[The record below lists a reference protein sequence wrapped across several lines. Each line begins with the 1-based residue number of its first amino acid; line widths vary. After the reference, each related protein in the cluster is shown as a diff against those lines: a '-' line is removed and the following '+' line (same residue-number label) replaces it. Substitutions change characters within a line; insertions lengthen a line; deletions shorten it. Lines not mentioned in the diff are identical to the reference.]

1 METSIDKEQEMVLK
15 VDKKIKDG
23 IDVMYQNFDN
33 IENNILDL
41 MKIAPCVF
49 DKDMMISLLLDFQL
63 LDKQMGNFETMATQ
77 LDDPVNMSQAFVMDM
92 MMKKLSQ
99 LMDRLVGYITTCN
112 SMIEAQQFSP
122 QKALLLEK
130 LEENFSYDVVDW
142 DDLDHAFDNPYL
154 VAKVS
159 DVLDEDYDQNY
170 YPLHC
175 LRLEGFKDKVS
186 AYKYMLANGIS
197 KENLILRY

>member
-23 IDVMYQNFDN
+23 IEIMYQNFDN

-41 MKIAPCVF
+41 MKVAPCVF

-63 LDKQMGNFETMATQ
+63 LDKQMGNFETMAAQ
-77 LDDPVNMSQAFVMDM
+77 LDDPVSMSQAIVMNTM
-92 MMKKLSQ
+92 IRKLSQ

-130 LEENFSYDVVDW
+130 LEANFNYEVVDW

>member
-1 METSIDKEQEMVLK
+1 METSIDKEQEMILK

-41 MKIAPCVF
+41 IKVASCVF
-49 DKDMMISLLLDFQL
+49 DKDMMVSLLLDFQL
-63 LDKQMGNFETMATQ
+63 LDKQMGNFESMATQ
-77 LDDPVNMSQAFVMDM
+77 LDDPVNMAQALVMDT
-92 MMKKLSQ
+92 MMKKLSK

-112 SMIEAQQFSP
+112 AMIEAQQFSP

-154 VAKVS
+154 VAKIS
-159 DVLDEDYDQNY
+159 DVLDEDYNQNY

-175 LRLEGFKDKVS
+175 LRLKGFKDKIS
-186 AYKYMLANGIS
+186 AYKYMLEHGIS
-197 KENLILRY
+197 KDNLILRY

>member
-1 METSIDKEQEMVLK
+1 METSVDKEQEMVLK

-23 IDVMYQNFDN
+23 IEIMYQNFDN

-41 MKIAPCVF
+41 MKVAPCVF
-49 DKDMMISLLLDFQL
+49 DKDMMVSLLLDFQL
-63 LDKQMGNFETMATQ
+63 LDKQMGNFETMAVQ
-77 LDDPVNMSQAFVMDM
+77 LDDPVTMAQAIVMDTM
-92 MMKKLSQ
+92 MRKLSQ

-130 LEENFSYDVVDW
+130 LEANFNYEVVDW
-142 DDLDHAFDNPYL
+142 DDLNHAFDNPYL

-159 DVLDEDYDQNY
+159 DVLDEDYNQNY

-197 KENLILRY
+197 RENLILRW

>member
-1 METSIDKEQEMVLK
+1 MNVNEEQNMILK
-15 VDKKIKDG
+15 IDKKIKDG
-23 IDVMYQNFDN
+23 INIMYDNYSN
-33 IENNILDL
+33 IEDNILDL
-41 MKIAPCVF
+41 MKICPCVF

-63 LDKQMGNFETMATQ
+63 LDKQMCNFESMATQ
-77 LDDPVNMSQAFVMDM
+77 LDDPVNMAQALVMDT

-99 LMDRLVGYITTCN
+99 LMDRLVEYITTCN
-112 SMIEAQQFSP
+112 AMIEAQQFSP

-130 LEENFSYDVVDW
+130 LEANFSYDVVCW
-142 DDLDHAFDNPYL
+142 DDVDHAFDNPYL
-154 VAKVS
+154 VSKVS

-186 AYKYMLANGIS
+186 AYKYMLEHGIS
-197 KENLILRY
+197 KDNLVLRY

>member
-1 METSIDKEQEMVLK
+1 METSIDKEQDMILK

-63 LDKQMGNFETMATQ
+63 LDKQMGNFESMATQ
-77 LDDPVNMSQAFVMDM
+77 LDDPVNMAQALVMDT

-159 DVLDEDYDQNY
+159 DVLDEDYDKNY

-197 KENLILRY
+197 KENLILRW

>member
-1 METSIDKEQEMVLK
+1 METGIDKEQEMILK

-41 MKIAPCVF
+41 MKVATCVF
-49 DKDMMISLLLDFQL
+49 DKDMMVSLLLDFQL
-63 LDKQMGNFETMATQ
+63 LDKQMGNFESMAAQ
-77 LDDPVNMSQAFVMDM
+77 LDDPVNMAQAIIMDTM
-92 MMKKLSQ
+92 MRKLSQ

-130 LEENFSYDVVDW
+130 LETNFSYDVVDW

-159 DVLDEDYDQNY
+159 DVLDEDYNQNY

>member
-1 METSIDKEQEMVLK
+1 MEISVDKEQEMILK

-23 IDVMYQNFDN
+23 INVMYQNFDN

-41 MKIAPCVF
+41 LKVAPCVF
-49 DKDMMISLLLDFQL
+49 DKDMMVSLLLDFQL

-77 LDDPVNMSQAFVMDM
+77 LDDPVNMAQALVMDT

-159 DVLDEDYDQNY
+159 DILDEDYDQNY

>member
-23 IDVMYQNFDN
+23 IEIMYQNFDN
-33 IENNILDL
+33 VENNILDL
-41 MKIAPCVF
+41 MKVAPCVF

-63 LDKQMGNFETMATQ
+63 LDKQMGNFETMSTQ
-77 LDDPVNMSQAFVMDM
+77 LDDPVNMAQAIVMDTM
-92 MMKKLSQ
+92 MRKLNQ
-99 LMDRLVGYITTCN
+99 LIDRLVGYITTCN

-175 LRLEGFKDKVS
+175 LRLEGFKDKIS

>member
-1 METSIDKEQEMVLK
+1 MNVNEEQNMILK
-15 VDKKIKDG
+15 IDKKIKDG
-23 IDVMYQNFDN
+23 INIMYDNYSN
-33 IENNILDL
+33 IEDNILDL
-41 MKIAPCVF
+41 MKICPCVF

-63 LDKQMGNFETMATQ
+63 LDKQMGNFESMATQ
-77 LDDPVNMSQAFVMDM
+77 LDDPVNMAQALVMDT

-99 LMDRLVGYITTCN
+99 LMDRLVEYITTCN
-112 SMIEAQQFSP
+112 AMIEAQQFSP

-130 LEENFSYDVVDW
+130 LEAKFSYDVVCW
-142 DDLDHAFDNPYL
+142 DDVDHAFDNPYL
-154 VAKVS
+154 VSKVS

-186 AYKYMLANGIS
+186 AYKYMLEHGIS
-197 KENLILRY
+197 KDNLVLRY

>member
-1 METSIDKEQEMVLK
+1 METSIDKEQEMILK

-41 MKIAPCVF
+41 MKVATCVF

-77 LDDPVNMSQAFVMDM
+77 LDDPVNMAQAIVMDTM
-92 MMKKLSQ
+92 MRKLSQ

-130 LEENFSYDVVDW
+130 LEKNFSYDVVDW
-142 DDLDHAFDNPYL
+142 DDLNHAFDNPYL

-159 DVLDEDYDQNY
+159 DVLDKDYDQNY

-186 AYKYMLANGIS
+186 AYKYMLAHGIS

>member
-1 METSIDKEQEMVLK
+1 METSVDKEQEMILK

-41 MKIAPCVF
+41 MKVAPCVF
-49 DKDMMISLLLDFQL
+49 DKDMMVSLLLDFQL
-63 LDKQMGNFETMATQ
+63 LDKQMGNFETMAAQ
-77 LDDPVNMSQAFVMDM
+77 LDYPVNMAQAIVMDTM
-92 MMKKLSQ
+92 MRKLSQ

-112 SMIEAQQFSP
+112 AMIEAQQFSP

-130 LEENFSYDVVDW
+130 LEENFNYEVVDW
-142 DDLDHAFDNPYL
+142 DDLDNAFDNPYL
-154 VAKVS
+154 VARVS
-159 DVLDEDYDQNY
+159 DVLDKDYDQNY

-186 AYKYMLANGIS
+186 AYIYMLANGIS
-197 KENLILRY
+197 K

>member
-1 METSIDKEQEMVLK
+1 METSVDKEQEMVLK

-23 IDVMYQNFDN
+23 IEIIYQNFDN

-41 MKIAPCVF
+41 MKVAPCVF
-49 DKDMMISLLLDFQL
+49 DKDMMVSLLLDFQL
-63 LDKQMGNFETMATQ
+63 LDKQMGNFETMAVQ
-77 LDDPVNMSQAFVMDM
+77 LDDPVNMAQAIVMDTM
-92 MMKKLSQ
+92 MRKLSQ

-122 QKALLLEK
+122 QKALILEI
-130 LEENFSYDVVDW
+130 LESNFNYEVVDW
-142 DDLDHAFDNPYL
+142 DDLNHAFDNPYL

-175 LRLEGFKDKVS
+175 LRLDGFKDKVS
-186 AYKYMLANGIS
+186 AYKYMFANGIS

>member
-1 METSIDKEQEMVLK
+1 METSVDKEQEMVLK

-41 MKIAPCVF
+41 MKVAPCVF

-63 LDKQMGNFETMATQ
+63 LDKQMGNFETMAVQ
-77 LDDPVNMSQAFVMDM
+77 LDDPVSMAQAIVMDTM
-92 MMKKLSQ
+92 MRKLSQ

-130 LEENFSYDVVDW
+130 LEANFNYEVVDW
-142 DDLDHAFDNPYL
+142 DDLNHAFDNPYL

>member
-1 METSIDKEQEMVLK
+1 MNVNEEQNMILK
-15 VDKKIKDG
+15 IDKKIKDG
-23 IDVMYQNFDN
+23 INIIYDNYSN
-33 IENNILDL
+33 IEDNILDL
-41 MKIAPCVF
+41 MKICPCVF

-63 LDKQMGNFETMATQ
+63 LDKQMGNFESMATQ
-77 LDDPVNMSQAFVMDM
+77 LDDTVNMAQAIVMDTM
-92 MMKKLSQ
+92 MRKLNQ
-99 LMDRLVGYITTCN
+99 LMDRLVEYITTCN
-112 SMIEAQQFSP
+112 AMIEAQQFSP

-142 DDLDHAFDNPYL
+142 DDLDRAFDNPYL

-186 AYKYMLANGIS
+186 AYKYMLEHGIS
-197 KENLILRY
+197 KDNLVLRY

>member
-1 METSIDKEQEMVLK
+1 METSVDKEQEMVLK

-23 IDVMYQNFDN
+23 IDIIYQNFDN

-41 MKIAPCVF
+41 LKVAPCVF
-49 DKDMMISLLLDFQL
+49 DKDMMVSLLLDFQL
-63 LDKQMGNFETMATQ
+63 LDKQMGNFETMASQ
-77 LDDPVNMSQAFVMDM
+77 LNDPVNMAQAIVMDTM
-92 MMKKLSQ
+92 MRKLSQ

-130 LEENFSYDVVDW
+130 LETNFNYEVVDW

>member
-1 METSIDKEQEMVLK
+1 MKIGVDKEHEMILK

-41 MKIAPCVF
+41 MKVAPCVF
-49 DKDMMISLLLDFQL
+49 DKDMMVSLLLDFQL
-63 LDKQMGNFETMATQ
+63 LDKQMGNFESMVTQ
-77 LDDPVNMSQAFVMDM
+77 LDDPVNMAQAIVMDTM
-92 MMKKLSQ
+92 MRKLSQ

-112 SMIEAQQFSP
+112 AMIEAQQFSP

-130 LEENFSYDVVDW
+130 LETNFSYDVVDW

-159 DVLDEDYDQNY
+159 DVLDKDYDQNY

-175 LRLEGFKDKVS
+175 LRLKGFKDKVS
-186 AYKYMLANGIS
+186 AYKYMLTNGIS
-197 KENLILRY
+197 KENLILRW

>member
-1 METSIDKEQEMVLK
+1 METSVDKEQEMILK

-41 MKIAPCVF
+41 LKVAPCVL
-49 DKDMMISLLLDFQL
+49 DKDMMVSLLLDFQL
-63 LDKQMGNFETMATQ
+63 LDKQMGNFETIATQ
-77 LDDPVNMSQAFVMDM
+77 LDDPVNMAQALVMDT

-99 LMDRLVGYITTCN
+99 LMDRLVEYITTCN
-112 SMIEAQQFSP
+112 AMIEAQQFSP

-130 LEENFSYDVVDW
+130 LESNFSYEVVDW
-142 DDLDHAFDNPYL
+142 DDLDRAFDNPYL

-159 DVLDEDYDQNY
+159 DVLDKDYDQNY

-186 AYKYMLANGIS
+186 AYKYMLEHGIS
-197 KENLILRY
+197 KDNLVLRY

>member
-1 METSIDKEQEMVLK
+1 MKIEEEQEMVLK
-15 VDKKIKDG
+15 VNKKIRDG
-23 IDVMYQNFDN
+23 IDIMYKNFDN

-41 MKIAPCVF
+41 MKVAPCVF

-77 LDDPVNMSQAFVMDM
+77 LDDPVNMAQALVMDT

-154 VAKVS
+154 VAKIS

>member
-1 METSIDKEQEMVLK
+1 M
-15 VDKKIKDG
+15 
-23 IDVMYQNFDN
+23 
-33 IENNILDL
+33 
-41 MKIAPCVF
+41 
-49 DKDMMISLLLDFQL
+49 
-63 LDKQMGNFETMATQ
+63 
-77 LDDPVNMSQAFVMDM
+77 
-92 MMKKLSQ
+92 
-99 LMDRLVGYITTCN
+99 
-112 SMIEAQQFSP
+112 
-122 QKALLLEK
+122 
-130 LEENFSYDVVDW
+130 VDW

>member
-1 METSIDKEQEMVLK
+1 METSVDKEQDMILK

-23 IDVMYQNFDN
+23 IDIMYQNFDN

-41 MKIAPCVF
+41 LKVAPCVF
-49 DKDMMISLLLDFQL
+49 DKDMMVSLLLDFQL
-63 LDKQMGNFETMATQ
+63 LDKQMGNFESMATQ
-77 LDDPVNMSQAFVMDM
+77 LDDPVNMAQAIVMDT

-154 VAKVS
+154 VAKIS
-159 DVLDEDYDQNY
+159 DVLDKDYDQNY

-186 AYKYMLANGIS
+186 AYKYMLAHGIS

>member
-23 IDVMYQNFDN
+23 IEIMYQNFDN

-77 LDDPVNMSQAFVMDM
+77 LDDPVNMAQALVMDT

-99 LMDRLVGYITTCN
+99 LIDRLVGYITTCN
-112 SMIEAQQFSP
+112 AMIEAQQFSP

-186 AYKYMLANGIS
+186 AYKYMLEHGIS
-197 KENLILRY
+197 KDNLILRY

>member
-1 METSIDKEQEMVLK
+1 METSIDKEQEMILK

-41 MKIAPCVF
+41 MKVAPCVF
-49 DKDMMISLLLDFQL
+49 DKDMMISLLLDFKL
-63 LDKQMGNFETMATQ
+63 LDKQMGNFESMATQ
-77 LDDPVNMSQAFVMDM
+77 LDDPVNMAQAIVMDTM
-92 MMKKLSQ
+92 MRKLSQ

-130 LEENFSYDVVDW
+130 LEANFSYDVVDW
-142 DDLDHAFDNPYL
+142 DDLNRAFDNPYL

-159 DVLDEDYDQNY
+159 DVLDKDYDQNY

-197 KENLILRY
+197 KENLILRW

>member
-1 METSIDKEQEMVLK
+1 METSVDKEQEIVLK

-23 IDVMYQNFDN
+23 IEIMYQNFDN

-41 MKIAPCVF
+41 MKVAPCVF
-49 DKDMMISLLLDFQL
+49 DKDMMVSLLLDFQL
-63 LDKQMGNFETMATQ
+63 LDKQMGNFESMATQ
-77 LDDPVNMSQAFVMDM
+77 LDDPVNMAQAIVMDTM
-92 MMKKLSQ
+92 MRKLSQ

-130 LEENFSYDVVDW
+130 LEANFNYEVVDW
-142 DDLDHAFDNPYL
+142 DDLNHAFDNPYL

>member
-23 IDVMYQNFDN
+23 IEIMYQNFDN

-77 LDDPVNMSQAFVMDM
+77 LDDPVNMAQALVMDT

-99 LMDRLVGYITTCN
+99 LIDRLVEYITTCN
-112 SMIEAQQFSP
+112 AMIEAQQFSP

-142 DDLDHAFDNPYL
+142 DDLNHAFDNPYL

-186 AYKYMLANGIS
+186 AYKYMLEHGIS
-197 KENLILRY
+197 KDNLILRY

>member
-1 METSIDKEQEMVLK
+1 METSVDKEQEMILK

-41 MKIAPCVF
+41 MKVAPCVF
-49 DKDMMISLLLDFQL
+49 DKDMMVSLLLDFQL
-63 LDKQMGNFETMATQ
+63 LDKQMGNFESMATQ
-77 LDDPVNMSQAFVMDM
+77 LDDPLNMAQAIVMDTM
-92 MMKKLSQ
+92 MRKLSK

-130 LEENFSYDVVDW
+130 LEANFSYDVVDW
-142 DDLDHAFDNPYL
+142 DDLNYAFDNPYL

-159 DVLDEDYDQNY
+159 DVLDKDYDQNY

>member
-1 METSIDKEQEMVLK
+1 METSVDKEQEMVLK

-23 IDVMYQNFDN
+23 IEIMYQNFDN

-41 MKIAPCVF
+41 MKVAPCVF

-63 LDKQMGNFETMATQ
+63 LDKQMGNFETMAAQ
-77 LDDPVNMSQAFVMDM
+77 LDDPVNMAQAIVMDTM
-92 MMKKLSQ
+92 IRKLSQ

-130 LEENFSYDVVDW
+130 LEANFNYEVVDW

>member
-1 METSIDKEQEMVLK
+1 METSVDKEQDMILK

-23 IDVMYQNFDN
+23 IDIMYQNFDN

-41 MKIAPCVF
+41 LKVAPCVF
-49 DKDMMISLLLDFQL
+49 NKDMMISLLLDFQL
-63 LDKQMGNFETMATQ
+63 LDKQMGNFETMTTQ
-77 LDDPVNMSQAFVMDM
+77 LDDPVNMAQALVMDR

-99 LMDRLVGYITTCN
+99 LMDRLVEYITTCN

-159 DVLDEDYDQNY
+159 DVLDEDYDKNY

-197 KENLILRY
+197 KENLILRW

>member
-1 METSIDKEQEMVLK
+1 METSVYKEQEMILK

-41 MKIAPCVF
+41 MKVAPCVF
-49 DKDMMISLLLDFQL
+49 DKDMMVSLLLDFQL
-63 LDKQMGNFETMATQ
+63 LDKQMGNFETMAAQ
-77 LDDPVNMSQAFVMDM
+77 LDYPVNMAQAIVMDTM
-92 MMKKLSQ
+92 MRKLSQ

-112 SMIEAQQFSP
+112 AMIEAQQFSP

-130 LEENFSYDVVDW
+130 LEENFNYEVVDW
-142 DDLDHAFDNPYL
+142 DDLDNAFDNPYL
-154 VAKVS
+154 VARVS
-159 DVLDEDYDQNY
+159 DVLDKDYDQNY

>member
-1 METSIDKEQEMVLK
+1 METSVDKEQEMVLK

-23 IDVMYQNFDN
+23 IEIIYQNFDN

-41 MKIAPCVF
+41 MKVAPCVF
-49 DKDMMISLLLDFQL
+49 DKDMMVSLLLDFQL
-63 LDKQMGNFETMATQ
+63 LDKQMGNFETMAVQ
-77 LDDPVNMSQAFVMDM
+77 LDDPVNMAQAIVMDTM
-92 MMKKLSQ
+92 MRKLSQ

-130 LEENFSYDVVDW
+130 LEANFNYEVVDW

>member
-1 METSIDKEQEMVLK
+1 METSVDKEQEMVLK

-23 IDVMYQNFDN
+23 IEIMYQNFDN

-41 MKIAPCVF
+41 MKVAPCVF
-49 DKDMMISLLLDFQL
+49 DKDMMVSLLLDFQL
-63 LDKQMGNFETMATQ
+63 LDKQMGNFETMAAQ
-77 LDDPVNMSQAFVMDM
+77 LDDPVNMAQAIVMDTM
-92 MMKKLSQ
+92 MRKLSQ

-130 LEENFSYDVVDW
+130 LEANFSYEVVCC

-154 VAKVS
+154 IAKVS

>member
-1 METSIDKEQEMVLK
+1 METSVDKEQEMILK

-23 IDVMYQNFDN
+23 IDIMYQNFDN

-41 MKIAPCVF
+41 MKVAPCVF
-49 DKDMMISLLLDFQL
+49 DKDMMVSLLLDFQL
-63 LDKQMGNFETMATQ
+63 LDKQMGNFESMATQ
-77 LDDPVNMSQAFVMDM
+77 LDDPVNMAQAIVMDTM
-92 MMKKLSQ
+92 MRKLNQ
-99 LMDRLVGYITTCN
+99 LMDRLVEYITTCN
-112 SMIEAQQFSP
+112 AMIEAQQFSP

-130 LEENFSYDVVDW
+130 LEANFSYEVVDW
-142 DDLDHAFDNPYL
+142 DDLDRAFDNPYL

-159 DVLDEDYDQNY
+159 DVLDKDYDQNY

-186 AYKYMLANGIS
+186 AYKYMLAHGIS
-197 KENLILRY
+197 KDNLILRW

>member
-1 METSIDKEQEMVLK
+1 MNVNEEQNMILK
-15 VDKKIKDG
+15 IDKKIKDG
-23 IDVMYQNFDN
+23 INIMYDNYSN
-33 IENNILDL
+33 IEDNILDL
-41 MKIAPCVF
+41 MKICPCVF

-63 LDKQMGNFETMATQ
+63 LDKQMGNFESMATQ
-77 LDDPVNMSQAFVMDM
+77 LDDPVNMAQAIVMDT

-112 SMIEAQQFSP
+112 AMIEVHQFSP

-130 LEENFSYDVVDW
+130 LEANFSYDVVCW

-170 YPLHC
+170 YPLHY

-186 AYKYMLANGIS
+186 AYKYMLEHGIS
-197 KENLILRY
+197 KDNLVLRY

>member
-1 METSIDKEQEMVLK
+1 METSVDKEQEMILK
-15 VDKKIKDG
+15 VDKKIKYG

-41 MKIAPCVF
+41 MKVAPCVF
-49 DKDMMISLLLDFQL
+49 DKDMMVSLLLDFQL
-63 LDKQMGNFETMATQ
+63 LDKQMGNFESMATQ
-77 LDDPVNMSQAFVMDM
+77 LDDPVNMAQALVMDT

-112 SMIEAQQFSP
+112 TMIEAQQFSP

-197 KENLILRY
+197 KENLILR

>member
-41 MKIAPCVF
+41 MKVAPCVF
-49 DKDMMISLLLDFQL
+49 DKDMMVSLLLDFQL
-63 LDKQMGNFETMATQ
+63 LDKQMGNFESMATQ
-77 LDDPVNMSQAFVMDM
+77 LDDPVNMAQAIVMDT
-92 MMKKLSQ
+92 MMKKLNQ
-99 LMDRLVGYITTCN
+99 LMDRLVEYITTCN
-112 SMIEAQQFSP
+112 SMIEAQQFIP

-130 LEENFSYDVVDW
+130 LEANFSYDVVDW
-142 DDLDHAFDNPYL
+142 DDLDRAFDNPYL

-159 DVLDEDYDQNY
+159 DVLDEDYDKNY

-186 AYKYMLANGIS
+186 AYKYMLEHGIS
-197 KENLILRY
+197 KDNLVLRY

>member
-1 METSIDKEQEMVLK
+1 METSVDKEQEMILK

-23 IDVMYQNFDN
+23 IDIMYQNFDN

-41 MKIAPCVF
+41 MKVAPCVF
-49 DKDMMISLLLDFQL
+49 DKDMMVSLLLDFQL
-63 LDKQMGNFETMATQ
+63 LDKQMGNFETMAAQ
-77 LDDPVNMSQAFVMDM
+77 LDDPVNMAQAIVMDTM
-92 MMKKLSQ
+92 MRKLSQ

-130 LEENFSYDVVDW
+130 LEANFNYEVVNW

-175 LRLEGFKDKVS
+175 LRIEGFKDKVS

>member
-1 METSIDKEQEMVLK
+1 METSVDKEQDMILK

-23 IDVMYQNFDN
+23 IDIMYQNFDN

-41 MKIAPCVF
+41 LNIAPCVF
-49 DKDMMISLLLDFQL
+49 DKDMMVSLLLDFQL

-77 LDDPVNMSQAFVMDM
+77 LDDPVNMAQALVMDT

-99 LMDRLVGYITTCN
+99 LMDRLVEYITTCN
-112 SMIEAQQFSP
+112 AMIEAQQFSP

-186 AYKYMLANGIS
+186 AYKYMLAHGIS

>member
-23 IDVMYQNFDN
+23 IEIMYQNFDN

-41 MKIAPCVF
+41 MKVAPCVF
-49 DKDMMISLLLDFQL
+49 DKDMMVSLLLDFQL
-63 LDKQMGNFETMATQ
+63 LDKQMGNFETMAAQ
-77 LDDPVNMSQAFVMDM
+77 LDDPINMAQAIVMDTM
-92 MMKKLSQ
+92 MRKLSQ

-130 LEENFSYDVVDW
+130 LEANFNYEVVCW

-159 DVLDEDYDQNY
+159 DVLDKDYDQNY

>member
-1 METSIDKEQEMVLK
+1 METSVDKEQEMILK

-23 IDVMYQNFDN
+23 IDIMYQNFDN

-41 MKIAPCVF
+41 MKVAPCVF
-49 DKDMMISLLLDFQL
+49 DKDMMVSLLLDFQL
-63 LDKQMGNFETMATQ
+63 LDKQMGNFESMATQ
-77 LDDPVNMSQAFVMDM
+77 LDDPVNMAQAIVMDTM
-92 MMKKLSQ
+92 MRKLNQ
-99 LMDRLVGYITTCN
+99 LIDRLVEYITTCN
-112 SMIEAQQFSP
+112 AMIEAQQFSS

-130 LEENFSYDVVDW
+130 LEANFSYDVVNW
-142 DDLDHAFDNPYL
+142 DDLDNAFDNPYL

-159 DVLDEDYDQNY
+159 DVLDKDYDQNY

-186 AYKYMLANGIS
+186 AYKYCLANGIS

>member
-23 IDVMYQNFDN
+23 IEIMYQNFDN

-49 DKDMMISLLLDFQL
+49 NKDMMVSLLLDFQL
-63 LDKQMGNFETMATQ
+63 LDKQMGNFETIATQ
-77 LDDPVNMSQAFVMDM
+77 LDDPVNMAQALMMDT

-99 LMDRLVGYITTCN
+99 LIDRLVEYITTCN
-112 SMIEAQQFSP
+112 AMIEDKQFSP
-122 QKALLLEK
+122 KKALLLEK

-186 AYKYMLANGIS
+186 AYKYMLEHGIS
-197 KENLILRY
+197 KDNLILRY